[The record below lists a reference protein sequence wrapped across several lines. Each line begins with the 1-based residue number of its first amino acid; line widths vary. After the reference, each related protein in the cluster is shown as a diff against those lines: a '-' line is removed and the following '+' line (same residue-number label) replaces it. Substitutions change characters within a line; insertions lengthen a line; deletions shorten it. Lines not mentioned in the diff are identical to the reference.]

1 MKIPIEIETFEGPML
16 AFNLFDKPKSLGA
29 GTSIKAPGDIQV
41 TMGLMVEHRGVD
53 IPTVLELIIETAAT
67 IDVGLFTAW
76 LYQKVQD
83 PKRTKIKIREKE
95 ITFDEGEIIK
105 AIEREIEI
113 EQ

>member
-1 MKIPIEIETFEGPML
+1 MRIPIEIETFEGPML
-16 AFNLFDKPKSLGA
+16 AFNLFDRPKSLGA
-29 GTSIKAPGDIQV
+29 GTSIEAPGGVQV
-41 TMGLMVEHRGVD
+41 TLGSMVERCGVD
-53 IPTVLELIIETAAT
+53 IPTVLELIVETATT

-83 PKRTKIKIREKE
+83 PQRTKIKIREKE
-95 ITFDEGEIIK
+95 IMFDKGEIVK